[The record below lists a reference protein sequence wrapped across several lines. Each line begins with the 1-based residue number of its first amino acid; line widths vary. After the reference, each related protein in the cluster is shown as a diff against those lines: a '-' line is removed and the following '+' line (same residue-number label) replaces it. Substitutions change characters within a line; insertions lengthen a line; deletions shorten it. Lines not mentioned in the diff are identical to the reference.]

1 MKYQKI
7 INLLDNTPNQPTKF
21 RTRNWV
27 KIYDD
32 PCGIYKT
39 TSESKFKTIMFKSSL
54 CNYSG
59 GYMLVKRTISVTAAA
74 AVTANNNT
82 RNNI

>member
-1 MKYQKI
+1 
-7 INLLDNTPNQPTKF
+7 
-21 RTRNWV
+21 
-27 KIYDD
+27 
-32 PCGIYKT
+32 
-39 TSESKFKTIMFKSSL
+39 MFKSSL

-59 GYMLVKRTISVTAAA
+59 GYMLVKRTISVTAVA